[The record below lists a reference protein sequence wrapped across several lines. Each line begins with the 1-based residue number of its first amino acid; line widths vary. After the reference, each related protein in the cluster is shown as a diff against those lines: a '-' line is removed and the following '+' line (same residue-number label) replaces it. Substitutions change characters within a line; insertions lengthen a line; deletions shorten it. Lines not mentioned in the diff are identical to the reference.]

1 MHRLTKQNRQLSF
14 SRAPDSPDHFPVGM
28 TTRQDHTYP
37 PSYKTSS
44 YKVGLIL
51 MVHRLFKAVINNIAV
66 LRKER
71 IATLSAIF
79 HKRACEI
86 SEQFLQT
93 LHHINQPKLT
103 EGHQVSDI
111 CFSCAI

>member
-14 SRAPDSPDHFPVGM
+14 SRAPYSPDHFPVGM

-51 MVHRLFKAVINNIAV
+51 MVHRLFKAVINNIAA
-66 LRKER
+66 LRQER
-71 IATLSAIF
+71 IATFQLYF
-79 HKRACEI
+79 MNVLVR
-86 SEQFLQT
+86 
-93 LHHINQPKLT
+93 
-103 EGHQVSDI
+103 
-111 CFSCAI
+111 

>member
-1 MHRLTKQNRQLSF
+1 MHRLTNRTDNFLL
-14 SRAPDSPDHFPVGM
+14 ADHFPVGM
-28 TTRQDHTYP
+28 TTRPDHTYP
-37 PSYKTSS
+37 PAYKTSS

-66 LRKER
+66 LRKEW
-71 IATLSAIF
+71 IAKRSAIF
-79 HKRACEI
+79 QECASDI

-93 LHHINQPKLT
+93 LHHINQPKFT

-111 CFSCAI
+111 CFSCVI

>member
-1 MHRLTKQNRQLSF
+1 
-14 SRAPDSPDHFPVGM
+14 
-28 TTRQDHTYP
+28 
-37 PSYKTSS
+37 
-44 YKVGLIL
+44 
-51 MVHRLFKAVINNIAV
+51 MVHRLFKAVINNIAA

-79 HKRACEI
+79 HECASEI

-93 LHHINQPKLT
+93 LHLINQPKFT

-111 CFSCAI
+111 CFSCVI